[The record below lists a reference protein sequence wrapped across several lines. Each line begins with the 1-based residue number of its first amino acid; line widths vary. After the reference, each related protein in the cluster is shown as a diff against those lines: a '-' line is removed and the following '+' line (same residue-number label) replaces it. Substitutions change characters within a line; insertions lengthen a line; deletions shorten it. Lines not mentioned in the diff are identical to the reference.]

1 LKEARMTVHSG
12 ELAVQ
17 RRAGARVENWG
28 TAHVGADIPPVGADF
43 LRAQRFVVLGV
54 ADDEGLVWADLIT
67 GPERFVDPADERTV
81 VIDQEPRFTGP
92 LLDRERMAGMMAIEP
107 WTRRRMRLNG
117 RVGRERGRLVL
128 RTDQVYANCPK
139 YIQTRRITGEE
150 GDPGPVGTAEALDGE
165 QRELIGRADTF
176 FVATQAPGLGADV
189 SHRGGNPGFVSV
201 GADGTLSW
209 PDYIG
214 NSMFMTLGNLE
225 LDARCGLLF
234 VDWDRGGTLHLS
246 GRARVDWDAGR
257 AAGVPGA
264 RRMVDFSVERV
275 RWVRNGMPLRWAF
288 GEYHRFNPPVGRNG

>member
-275 RWVRNGMPLRWAF
+275 RWVRNGMPLRWTF